1 MFEEGVLL
9 GEILLQEDA
18 DEEYSLHMYFIDGMS
33 VNLENFIGVGIDG
46 EEFTQTLEGIF
57 ARYIDRLDDE

>member
-1 MFEEGVLL
+1 M
-9 GEILLQEDA
+9 GEIVLQEDA
-18 DEEYSLHMYFIDGMS
+18 DEEYSLHMNFMDGMS
-33 VNLENFIGVGIDG
+33 VNVENFIGIGIDG